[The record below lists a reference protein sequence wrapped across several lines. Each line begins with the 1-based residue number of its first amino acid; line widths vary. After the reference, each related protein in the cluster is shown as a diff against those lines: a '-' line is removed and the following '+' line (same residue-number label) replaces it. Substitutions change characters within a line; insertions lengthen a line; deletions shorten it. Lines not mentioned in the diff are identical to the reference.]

1 MEVHLKIPAAVADI
15 QLMFSSV
22 IISTKNHYQDL
33 GLLKSK
39 AKAWFGWHIIIILA
53 ATDQQTNTQLNLKSC
68 QVTAKNNRKLFFVT
82 GAIHCEN

>member
-53 ATDQQTNTQLNLKSC
+53 AEADIQLMLSSVIINQPTNQLTPS
-68 QVTAKNNRKLFFVT
+68 
-82 GAIHCEN
+82 